1 MYSSIFVI
9 DKDNK
14 FVEMKQ
20 TQFETEDIFQ
30 EIIEKYPNILAGEQ
44 INPNDPRRWI
54 LVSREIGIPSEA
66 NGGNQWFLDHL
77 FIDQDAVPTF
87 VEVKR
92 STDTR
97 VRREVV
103 AQMLDYAANAT
114 SYWEIDTLRECYETQ
129 LEQEKTLSLETIGMS
144 ASNEDMFWGN
154 VETNL
159 KVGKIRLMFVA
170 DEIPMSLQR
179 IIEFLNEQ
187 MTETEVLGLEIK
199 HYESIDGMKTLVPKI
214 IGRTS
219 TAVQAKKNEKGTW
232 DEESFLNDVL
242 NISGEQAVKTCK
254 KLIQEFESFGC
265 RIWWGR
271 GRTHG
276 SFIPTYDG
284 RIASHQLCSIY
295 QTDKTTLV
303 ELQFQH
309 FKEPFVSVEAKKGL
323 KQKFETIPGLIIDEQ
338 RLNKRP
344 SFDLSLIFN
353 ENHLKLFLEIY
364 KEYIERVKEYEATN
378 RESL

>member
-1 MYSSIFVI
+1 MSSNIFI
-9 DKDNK
+9 LDKNNNL
-14 FVEMKQ
+14 VEMKHQ
-20 TQFETEDIFQ
+20 QYEREDIFQ
-30 EIIEKYPNILAGEQ
+30 KLIERYPNILAGEQ
-44 INPNDPRRWI
+44 INPNDPRQWI
-54 LVSREIGIPSEA
+54 FISREMGIPSET
-66 NGGNQWFLDHL
+66 GGGSQWFLDHL
-77 FIDQDAVPTF
+77 FIDQDAIPTF

-129 LEQEKTLSLETIGMS
+129 LEQEKTVSLELLGIS
-144 ASNEDMFWGN
+144 VANKELFWEN
-154 VETNL
+154 VATNL

-199 HYESIDGMKTLVPKI
+199 QYVSSDGMKTLVPKI

-219 TAVQAKKNEKGTW
+219 TAVQSKRHEKGTW
-232 DEESFLNDVL
+232 DEQSFLNDVL
-242 NISGEQAVKTCK
+242 NISGEQAVNVCQS
-254 KLIQEFESFGC
+254 LLRGFEAFGC
-265 RIWWGR
+265 RIWWGK
-271 GRTHG
+271 GLTHG
-276 SFIPTYDG
+276 SFVPVYDG
-284 RIASHQLCSIY
+284 QLGNHPLCSIY

-303 ELQFQH
+303 ELQFQY
-309 FKEPFVSVEAKKGL
+309 FREPFNQIDV
-323 KQKFETIPGLIIDEQ
+323 KQKLKTKLETIPGLLIEEK

-344 SFDLSLIFN
+344 SFDLSLLMN
-353 ENHLKLFLEIY
+353 EEQLHLFLEIF
-364 KEYIERVKEYEATN
+364 KGYIEEVKEYESQ
-378 RESL
+378 R